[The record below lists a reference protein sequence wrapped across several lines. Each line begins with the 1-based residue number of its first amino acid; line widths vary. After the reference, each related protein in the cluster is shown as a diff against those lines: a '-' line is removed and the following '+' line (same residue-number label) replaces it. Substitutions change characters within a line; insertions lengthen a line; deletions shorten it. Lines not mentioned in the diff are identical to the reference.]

1 MIKKLIRLTAIKGW
15 KDGLAKWTLF
25 YLLILGF
32 DLVIEYT
39 LVGDLDNRFWRLAA
53 VVLFVSTPFVWLA
66 FALVTHL
73 DNLQFQL
80 AKLAAT
86 DMLTGLPN
94 RRAFF
99 EKAQQAHLNGQNGV
113 LLVLDADH
121 FKQIN
126 DTYGHATGDSC
137 LCAIADHLRGRLR
150 ADDIVGRLGGEEF
163 GIFLPNVSME
173 EATEIAEQMTQ
184 RISVKPDGD
193 SEQLNLTM
201 SIGGERQRTDLEL
214 DQLYRRA
221 DLALYAAKKAGRARF
236 FWWRPDIAPTTEITG
251 DIEHTLMP
259 PRKTA

>member
-15 KDGLAKWTLF
+15 KDGLAKWALF
-25 YLLILGF
+25 YFLILGF

-39 LVGDLDNRFWRLAA
+39 LVGDLDKRFWRLAA

-126 DTYGHATGDSC
+126 DTYGHAAGDAV
-137 LCAIADHLRGRLR
+137 LVTAARVIRRN
-150 ADDIVGRLGGEEF
+150 
-163 GIFLPNVSME
+163 LPSG
-173 EATEIAEQMTQ
+173 A
-184 RISVKPDGD
+184 
-193 SEQLNLTM
+193 
-201 SIGGERQRTDLEL
+201 
-214 DQLYRRA
+214 
-221 DLALYAAKKAGRARF
+221 LAARF
-236 FWWRPDIAPTTEITG
+236 GG
-251 DIEHTLMP
+251 DDQGV
-259 PRKTA
+259 